1 MIISCFVYPSL
12 AQTPTDAT
20 LMAKGEFCIALS
32 YSSENWEK
40 YWEGTLKRDNG
51 NIGTFTRQ
59 TIMPMLA
66 LGLTEKI
73 TTIAALPWMQT
84 EASAGQMRG
93 AEGLQDW
100 GVWIKGEA
108 LQHSFAV
115 STLKVQAVAGAT
127 EPASNYLP
135 DYAPFNLGLGCLEG
149 SLRGIVQ
156 YEHQRWYTRAQMG
169 YHFRGNSTIE
179 RNYYYTTTGYYTDQV
194 AIPNAITYSYSMGA
208 WVLPQSLRAELTYD
222 SLTTLGGHDIRRQD
236 VGFPSNKMIF
246 TRVGA
251 TLQYQIPKFN
261 SFGVLASGSYIVNG
275 RNVGQSSVFS
285 FGLLY
290 RFGLFGNHNSNSI
303 TN

>member
-1 MIISCFVYPSL
+1 MHNQIIYLYWCTLVMIISCFVYPSL

-100 GVWIKGEA
+100 GYG
-108 LQHSFAV
+108 
-115 STLKVQAVAGAT
+115 
-127 EPASNYLP
+127 
-135 DYAPFNLGLGCLEG
+135 
-149 SLRGIVQ
+149 
-156 YEHQRWYTRAQMG
+156 
-169 YHFRGNSTIE
+169 
-179 RNYYYTTTGYYTDQV
+179 
-194 AIPNAITYSYSMGA
+194 
-208 WVLPQSLRAELTYD
+208 
-222 SLTTLGGHDIRRQD
+222 
-236 VGFPSNKMIF
+236 
-246 TRVGA
+246 
-251 TLQYQIPKFN
+251 
-261 SFGVLASGSYIVNG
+261 
-275 RNVGQSSVFS
+275 
-285 FGLLY
+285 
-290 RFGLFGNHNSNSI
+290 
-303 TN
+303 